1 MFRRRI
7 VTTLLA
13 TAAVVAAA
21 VSPLLPASAAAGA
34 TYPNPWPTTGDVA
47 AHDPSMIQLASG
59 QYVLYST
66 HNGLE
71 ARTSPDA
78 LHWTRNGSALPNGAS
93 WATAYTGDPKELWA
107 PDVSYHNGRYWM
119 YFAASSFGSNN
130 SAIGLATS
138 SSGLPGSWADQG
150 VVYTS
155 TSSSDYN
162 AIDPNLAVDASG
174 RWWLTFGSFWSDIKQ
189 IRLDPA
195 TGKVLAGAARTSVAF
210 RPTAPQA
217 EEAAFLY
224 RHGSYYYLFVSWDFC
239 CQGVNSTYRIMV
251 GRSGSPNGP
260 FTDASG
266 VAMLN
271 GGGTQLLATHGNT
284 IGPGGQSVLPTS
296 AGELLVYHYY
306 DGANNGATHLGINT
320 LGWTSAGWPVVR

>member
-1 MFRRRI
+1 MSRRRI

-13 TAAVVAAA
+13 AAAVVAAL
-21 VSPLLPASAAAGA
+21 VPTSAAGA

-47 AHDPSMIQLASG
+47 AHDPSMIRLASG
-59 QYVLYST
+59 EYVVYST

-71 ARTSPDA
+71 ARTSWDA
-78 LHWTRNGSALPNGAS
+78 LHWTRSGSALPNGVS

-107 PDVSYHNGRYWM
+107 PDVSYHNGKYWM

-138 SSGLPGSWADQG
+138 GTGLPGSWTDQG

-162 AIDPNLAVDASG
+162 AIDPNLEVDASG

-195 TGKVLAGAARTSVAF
+195 TGKVYAGASRTSVAF

-251 GRSGSPNGP
+251 GRGTSPNGP

-266 VAMLN
+266 VAMLS
-271 GGGTQLLATHGNT
+271 GGGTQVLATHGNV
-284 IGPGGQSVLPTS
+284 IGPGGQSILNTNGVD
-296 AGELLVYHYY
+296 LLVYHYY
-306 DGANNGATHLGINT
+306 DGANNGATHLALNT
-320 LGWTSAGWPVVR
+320 LNWSTGWPVAV